1 MRGSKGGDV
10 LRTGKNWVNINIE
23 GVVFTFLYDVNGGL
37 PMPALNGVFYRY
49 HQGGMRIQEPVLFLH
64 GAGQDSRVWPL
75 SIRRMQGFQV
85 YLVDLPGHGY
95 SQGVC
100 RHSIR
105 EYFNVLS
112 DVLNQLK
119 IYRLFWVGQGI
130 GGAIGIEFARRY
142 PDRVAGLFLIN
153 TVRQFFIPDKVL
165 TGLKDYQ
172 LSTLFFDLIPFGLS
186 RNQNRNVAHRV
197 EKLAKTLRPS
207 VLVSDLFVLKNWRFA
222 PDQYLDPQIPIK
234 LILGT
239 ADRLLGDY
247 ANMPPLSENEKNQ
260 SDLIKDGGHWLSLE
274 QPDFI
279 TSSVAA
285 FLSQRGKH

>member
-1 MRGSKGGDV
+1 
-10 LRTGKNWVNINIE
+10 
-23 GVVFTFLYDVNGGL
+23 
-37 PMPALNGVFYRY
+37 MPALNGVFYRY
-49 HQGGMRIQEPVLFLH
+49 HQGGMKIQEPVLFIH
-64 GAGQDSRVWPL
+64 GAGHDSRVWPL

-112 DVLNQLK
+112 DMLNQLK
-119 IYRLFWVGQGI
+119 VYRLFWVGQGI

-165 TGLKDYQ
+165 RGLKDYQ
-172 LSTLFFDLIPFGLS
+172 RSALFFDLIPFGLPGS
-186 RNQNRNVAHRV
+186 RKKKVAYKV
-197 EKLAKTLRPS
+197 EKFAADLRPS
-207 VLVSDLFVLKNWRFA
+207 VLVSDLFVMKNWYFE
-222 PDQYLDPQIPIK
+222 PDQSLDPKIPIK

-247 ANMPPLSENEKNQ
+247 VNMRPFSKCEQNQ
-260 SDLIKDGGHWLSLE
+260 TLLVEGGGHWLLFE
-274 QPDFI
+274 RPDYL
-279 TSSVAA
+279 TSNVEA
-285 FLSQRGKH
+285 FLSRRGKLQL